1 VAPFLERRV
10 TRLIIESR
18 EGRDDLDRQ
27 VLIDQLRR
35 HHHGGAVFDYDHLPP
50 HGDPLLWI
58 ADALAGC
65 SSAGGEWRGR
75 IDATTTGQ
83 DVTRS

>member
-1 VAPFLERRV
+1 MVKPLLERGV

-27 VLIDQLRR
+27 VLIDHLRR
-35 HHHGGAVFDYDHLPP
+35 HGDAGFGYDHLPP

-58 ADALAGC
+58 ADALAWCFSVGGSWRER
-65 SSAGGEWRGR
+65 SSA
-75 IDATTTGQ
+75 ITTAVDITG
-83 DVTRS
+83 T